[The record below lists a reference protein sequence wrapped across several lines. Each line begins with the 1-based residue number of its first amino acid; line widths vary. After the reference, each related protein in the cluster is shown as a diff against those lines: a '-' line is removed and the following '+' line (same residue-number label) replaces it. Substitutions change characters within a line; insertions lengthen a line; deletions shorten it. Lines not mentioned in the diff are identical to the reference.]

1 MESPGC
7 LRRQAV
13 LYSVPL
19 LLVASHFPGPYLFVL
34 SIPSSL
40 FAFLIPGTKRRMY
53 ISNLLFILSL
63 LFPGLYFLCYGFTI
77 AAIYVSVS
85 NLCMGRFRKEN
96 LVIAGM
102 MESMGMLL
110 SLYSLRN
117 NVVSICLAALYF
129 LFIHRLMSPPIE
141 SDNYGQAYKK
151 IAWLLREASFTD
163 RANEYREVVGCRSI
177 VVPEFKIDL
186 WTPLLMGR
194 LSCLAKAVIC
204 CSSLIPI
211 GKSYWMS
218 FVVYSLSFLPVE
230 WACMCLSFFCDFGS
244 GHPFYRLVSAQA
256 LYLMT
261 R

>member
-13 LYSVPL
+13 LYSMPL

-40 FAFLIPGTKRRMY
+40 IAFLVPGTKRRMY
-53 ISNLLFILSL
+53 ISNSLFILSL

-85 NLCMGRFRKEN
+85 NLCMDRFRREN
-96 LVIAGM
+96 LAIAGM

-117 NVVSICLAALYF
+117 NVVSMFLAAFHF
-129 LFIHRLMSPPIE
+129 LIIHRLMSPPIE
-141 SDNYGQAYKK
+141 SDDYGQAYKK

-163 RANEYREVVGCRSI
+163 RANEYREVVGCRGI
-177 VVPEFKIDL
+177 VIPEFKVDL

-194 LSCLAKAVIC
+194 LSCLSKATIC

-211 GKSYWMS
+211 GKSYWMG

-230 WACMCLSFFCDFGS
+230 WACASLSFFCDFTP
-244 GHPFYRLVSAQA
+244 GHPFYRLVSAQV
-256 LYLMT
+256 LYLIT